1 MSGHDLPLVN
11 ACLNGTATVLL
22 LLGYMA
28 IRSGRVRL
36 HMTLMLTALV
46 TSAAFLGSYL
56 YYHFAVRGA
65 EETKYTGDWKGAYLA
80 ILVSHILLAIA
91 IAFLVPIT
99 AGLALSGRFAT
110 HKRIARWTLPIWL
123 YVSVTGVVIYLI
135 LKDYYPKA

>member
-1 MSGHDLPLVN
+1 MTGYDLPLVN

-22 LLGYMA
+22 LMGYAA

-36 HMTLMLTALV
+36 HMTLMLTALA

-65 EETKYTGDWKGAYLA
+65 EATRYTGEWRGAYLA
-80 ILVSHILLAIA
+80 ILVTHTLLASIVGILA
-91 IAFLVPIT
+91 PLT
-99 AGLALSGRFAT
+99 AGLALSSRFAT
-110 HKRIARWTLPIWL
+110 HKKIARWTLPIWL